1 MTYALSCQGILA
13 EMVRTSDFSQLACEF
28 IVRGSEMVTKCVD
41 CYFNAH
47 IIIVHQDR
55 HQIAKAIKP

>member
-13 EMVRTSDFSQLACEF
+13 EMVRTISQLACEF
-28 IVRGSEMVTKCVD
+28 IVRGSEKVTKCVD